1 MFNTLAGFI
10 LLYIALFFGAS
21 LLLGYEVLAREGLQR
36 AFANCDHPR
45 MLDFSSS
52 RQDRVRCLLLATSMR
67 LAQRN
72 HTSHQHGASPYR
84 SGASK
89 SLSSCLR
96 KLNLVNEPTCLRDGS
111 EASCGRSDEH
121 QSCFI
126 ISPELRKQVKK
137 KLETT
142 RRMVFWIHAY
152 IFGTSMDCGRSSGGR
167 GGVLCRISPQRHPR
181 VVRKY
186 SVDRIAL

>member
-36 AFANCDHPR
+36 AFTNCDHPR

-52 RQDRVRCLLLATSMR
+52 QQDRVRCLLLATSIR

-72 HTSHQHGASPYR
+72 DTSHQHGASPYR
-84 SGASK
+84 SGTSK

-96 KLNLVNEPTCLRDGS
+96 TLNL
-111 EASCGRSDEH
+111 
-121 QSCFI
+121 SCFI

-142 RRMVFWIHAY
+142 RRMVFWIHAN